1 MENIEKLLTANKL
14 NIISLN
20 NELNDDENLEEYI
33 KELGELDKD
42 YEILKV
48 KTESNKTRYLEIRN
62 DCQKMSEEREELLKF
77 QENKT
82 ILKNKIEERL
92 SLEKLKIK
100 ENSEKSEKNR
110 KIIKELEEKIKLLEK
125 NEKELIKTVKDIEMK
140 KKDGENEYGKL
151 KEKTDESSRK
161 LEAYSDEIKNI
172 PFVHLSDYSFY

>member
-1 MENIEKLLTANKL
+1 MKTLTANKL

-82 ILKNKIEERL
+82 I
-92 SLEKLKIK
+92 
-100 ENSEKSEKNR
+100 
-110 KIIKELEEKIKLLEK
+110 
-125 NEKELIKTVKDIEMK
+125 
-140 KKDGENEYGKL
+140 
-151 KEKTDESSRK
+151 
-161 LEAYSDEIKNI
+161 
-172 PFVHLSDYSFY
+172 